1 MKRMLARFPWNG
13 MLWALIGANLVLLG
27 FAVWRFRQEQ
37 ALYRLLQQRT
47 PEAYGEAVLQAAPI
61 RDRLLV
67 NLGNLYLQQAQS
79 GAEPGA
85 ARAALAYYR
94 EALRLNPELMAA
106 KKNFEVAQRF
116 LDSLVPPRE
125 PREPRPPGRM
135 RSSQMPLKP
144 NDI

>member
-1 MKRMLARFPWNG
+1 MRRLLGRIPWRRL
-13 MLWALIGANLVLLG
+13 LWALIGANLVLLG
-27 FAVWRFRQEQ
+27 LAIWRFRQEQ
-37 ALYRLLQQRT
+37 AVYRLLQQGT
-47 PEAYGEAVLQAAPI
+47 VESYSEAVPRAGPI

-67 NLGNLYLQQAQS
+67 NLGNLYFEQARLAGQ
-79 GAEPGA
+79 PGA

-116 LDSLVPPRE
+116 LDALVPPLE
-125 PREPRPPGRM
+125 PREPRPPGRV

-144 NDI
+144 TDI